1 MSLEASL
8 TAQARTLKAAGRL
21 DEALDLYRQAAK
33 AAPASGAAEHNLAAN
48 LGNAELYAEAEGA
61 ANRAI
66 AKRHDAPETRLVR
79 ARALEG
85 LGRIDA
91 ALADYRAA
99 LVKRPGYIEALSG
112 LAHLTWVATSDVAA
126 ALAVL
131 PSQLSPP
138 IAMIRAKLLT
148 GAGRLEDAYAAIAPL
163 AQAAPHEPA
172 AQVEAAR
179 LATPVDPI
187 KAIAHAE
194 RAYALVPGDL
204 GVTCVLAETLL
215 AAGEP
220 ARAARLVE
228 GVLAKVP
235 DDQGVLALLATAWRL
250 TDDPRYAE
258 LADHAGLVG
267 AYDIEAPAGWSD
279 LSAYLADLA
288 IALDRLHAGQA
299 PPLGQSVR
307 HGTQTKQSLLRSE
320 DPAIRAFFQAI
331 DAPIREHM
339 IKLGQGAHP
348 TRRRNRGGYRFA
360 GAWSVNLKSSG
371 FHTDHV
377 HPEGW
382 LSSAFY
388 VALPPAVSGE
398 DKAGWLR
405 FGKPG
410 LPMRPALE
418 PEYWLQPTPG
428 RLALFPS
435 WMWHGTEPFEGEGR
449 RLTIAFDLVPA

>member
-1 MSLEASL
+1 MSTEASL

-21 DEALDLYRQAAK
+21 DEALDLYRRAAQV
-33 AAPASGAAEHNLAAN
+33 APASGAAEHNLAAN
-48 LGNAELYAEAEGA
+48 LGNAELYAEAEA
-61 ANRAI
+61 AAGRAI
-66 AKRHDAPETRLVR
+66 AKGHDAPETRLVR

-99 LVKRPGYIEALSG
+99 LVKRPGYPEALSG
-112 LAHLTWVATSDVAA
+112 LAHLTWVATGDVAA

-131 PSQLSPP
+131 PAQASPP

-148 GAGRLEDAYAAIAPL
+148 GAGRFADAYAAVAPL
-163 AQAAPHEPA
+163 AEAMPREPA
-172 AQVEAAR
+172 AQLEAAR
-179 LATPVDPI
+179 LATPVDPA
-187 KAIAHAE
+187 KAVAHAE
-194 RAYALVPGDL
+194 RAYALVPNDL
-204 GVTCVLAETLL
+204 SIACVLAETLL

-220 ARAARLVE
+220 ARAAQLAE

-250 TDDPRYAE
+250 TGDPRYAE

-267 AYDIEAPAGWSD
+267 GYDIEAPEGWTS
-279 LSAYLADLA
+279 LETYLADLA
-288 IALDRLHAGQA
+288 VALDRLHAGRA

-331 DAPIREHM
+331 DAPIRQHM
-339 IKLGQGAHP
+339 ARLGQGTHP
-348 TRRRNRGGYRFA
+348 TRRRNLGGYRFV

-388 VALPPAVSGE
+388 VQLPPVMQGD

-405 FGKPG
+405 FGQPG
-410 LPMRPALE
+410 LPTRPASA
-418 PEYWLQPTPG
+418 PEHWLQPKPG

-449 RLTIAFDLVPA
+449 RLTIAFDLAPA

>member
-21 DEALDLYRQAAK
+21 DEALDLYRRAVQAA
-33 AAPASGAAEHNLAAN
+33 PTSGAAEHNLAAN
-48 LGNAELYAEAEGA
+48 LGNAELYAEASQA
-61 ANRAI
+61 AGRAI
-66 AKRHDAPETRLVR
+66 AKGADAPETRLVR

-85 LGRIDA
+85 LGDLA
-91 ALADYRAA
+91 AAEQDYRAA
-99 LVKRPGYIEALSG
+99 LAKRPGYVEALSG
-112 LAHLTWVATSDVAA
+112 LAHLTWVATGDMTA
-126 ALAVL
+126 ALDVL
-131 PSQLSPP
+131 PAQPSPP

-148 GAGRLEDAYAAIAPL
+148 GAGRFEDAYAAIAPL
-163 AQAAPHEPA
+163 ADAAPREPA

-179 LATPVDPI
+179 LATPVDPA
-187 KAIAHAE
+187 KAVAHAE
-194 RAYALVPGDL
+194 RAYALVSNDL
-204 GVTCVLAETLL
+204 GVACVLAETLL
-215 AAGEP
+215 AAGDP
-220 ARAARLVE
+220 ARAAKLIE
-228 GVLAKVP
+228 GVSTKVP

-250 TDDPRYAE
+250 TNDPRYAE
-258 LADHAGLVG
+258 LADHDTLVG
-267 AYDIEAPAGWSD
+267 GYDIAAPEGWAS
-279 LSAYLADLA
+279 LEAYLADLA
-288 IALDRLHAGQA
+288 ASLDRLHAGRA

-331 DAPIREHM
+331 DAPIRAHM
-339 IKLGQGAHP
+339 EKLGQGPHP

-388 VALPPAVSGE
+388 VALPPVMDG
-398 DKAGWLR
+398 DGQAGWLR

-410 LPMRPALE
+410 LPTRPAPG
-418 PEYWLQPTPG
+418 PEHWLQPKPG